1 MKQLVDNLV
10 EYLSMGKQ
18 EHLAFLDGL
27 FYLLKQKDADVV
39 DYQGLKAQSVS
50 PQCPKCESINI
61 IKNGHQQGQQLYQC
75 KECGKNFR
83 VTTGTFVYNLHKKE
97 LMLDYILCMLEGK
110 SLRQCAKEI
119 GIDLTTSYEDTYEA
133 CSGMDSLDTCKYNYL
148 KIGLRFESI
157 YISQN
162 ICSSPKDSI
171 IGKIEDIIIICENDY
186 NNYFKINDT
195 INDILNVIFTKTTG
209 MPITSPLPLNDYL
222 HTEPLCSNRIYLFL
236 TQPPSATSIQSF
248 KIIYKETEGTI
259 FSATTKPIY
268 ITP

>member
-1 MKQLVDNLV
+1 MKTKINLLIILISV
-10 EYLSMGKQ
+10 LIILTNSCRKPSDECTWTRTLTNM
-18 EHLAFLDGL
+18 HTGL
-27 FYLLKQKDADVV
+27 
-39 DYQGLKAQSVS
+39 
-50 PQCPKCESINI
+50 
-61 IKNGHQQGQQLYQC
+61 C
-75 KECGKNFR
+75 KMQ
-83 VTTGTFVYNLHKKE
+83 T
-97 LMLDYILCMLEGK
+97 
-110 SLRQCAKEI
+110 
-119 GIDLTTSYEDTYEA
+119 TTSYEDTYEA

-268 ITP
+268 VTP